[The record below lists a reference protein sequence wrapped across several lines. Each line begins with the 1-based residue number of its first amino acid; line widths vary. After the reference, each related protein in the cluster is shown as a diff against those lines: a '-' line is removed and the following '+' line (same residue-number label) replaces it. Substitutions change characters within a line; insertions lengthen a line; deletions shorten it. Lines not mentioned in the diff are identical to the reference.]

1 MSPHCSVYEAYRD
14 FRGSPEFRNYPLRVR
29 DAFQRVATWLPARE
43 AAFSIVEINAPFAR
57 MLRDRAC
64 RERGWR
70 FANFT
75 LALLQ
80 ALIARAVDSGML
92 TKNPVRQI
100 QKILPPR
107 RQSNERRPIKPIRY
121 RQLVANTLSK
131 AENSSA

>member
-1 MSPHCSVYEAYRD
+1 MILKEAFFTFLESEQ
-14 FRGSPEFRNYPLRVR
+14 FRSRPLNVRTTFRS
-29 DAFQRVATWLPARE
+29 VATWLPDRE
-43 AAFSIVEINAPFAR
+43 ASFLLEDVTAPFAR

-80 ALIARAVDSGML
+80 AVIARAVDSETL
-92 TKNPVRQI
+92 SRNSVRQI
-100 QKILPPR
+100 RKILPPR
-107 RQSNERRPIKPIRY
+107 RQSNERRSIKPIRY